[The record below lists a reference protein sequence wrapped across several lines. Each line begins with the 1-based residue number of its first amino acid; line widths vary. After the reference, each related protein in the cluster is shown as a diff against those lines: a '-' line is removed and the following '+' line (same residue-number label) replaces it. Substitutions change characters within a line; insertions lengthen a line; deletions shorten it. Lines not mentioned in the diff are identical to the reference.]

1 MGIELIAHCIG
12 LFNYYRAGK
21 ENNIAAGY
29 PKTLISQVRLLCTF
43 AMLSGLLLLC
53 GDVESNP
60 GPNSKRCAIC
70 GVIQKDAAT
79 ISYFSYPKNPEQ

>member
-1 MGIELIAHCIG
+1 MGIELSLYRARVG
-12 LFNYYRAGK
+12 LFNYRAGK

-29 PKTLISQVRLLCTF
+29 PKILISQVRLLFAF

-60 GPNSKRCAIC
+60 GPNFKRCAVC
-70 GVIQKDAAT
+70 GVM
-79 ISYFSYPKNPEQ
+79 